1 MITII
6 AFLILLGVL
15 VVIHEGGHFFV
26 LRMCKVHVDRFSVC
40 MGPVIYKKKDKK
52 GTEFVLS
59 ALPLGGYVSY
69 LSKKALDAEPEMKK
83 NFTDEQLD
91 NLFETK
97 PKWQRAA
104 VMFAGPLANF
114 ILAVIIFT
122 FIFSSQQTVKPIFL
136 VDGEYVSSSSISGDI
151 NKNDILVSING
162 EKILNPTEYRLA
174 LLANAG
180 LTGEINVGFLNA
192 KSSETYYRNIS
203 VVDFLSNSE
212 QQQEPEKFFPIEITS
227 YISPEIGSLSR
238 QGPASLA
245 GVKAGDKILE
255 IDGKSINHFAEVS
268 DILTSSPS
276 SNVNLVIQRN
286 GETKN
291 FFINTE
297 ISEAGTPILGISA
310 AYKRSIFEAFTKSV
324 RDTYNLSIKT
334 LLFIGKM
341 ITGNMG
347 AENLS
352 GPVGIAKMSGEAFSA
367 GFLPFLYLMAILSI
381 SLGVLNLLPIPVLD
395 GGQLTMLAIEAI
407 RGEPLPARVE
417 NFAYTLGAMMV
428 GFLLVFAVTNDIFK
442 APNFFCITYKYNY
455 SFIF

>member
-1 MITII
+1 MITIV

-26 LRMCKVHVDRFSVC
+26 LRMCKVHVDRFSVG

-52 GTEFVLS
+52 GTEFALS

-417 NFAYTLGAMMV
+417 NFAYTLGALMV
-428 GFLLVFAVTNDIFK
+428 GFLLVFAVTNDIFRWVG
-442 APNFFCITYKYNY
+442 
-455 SFIF
+455 

>member
-1 MITII
+1 MITLI
-6 AFLILLGVL
+6 AFIILLGVL

-26 LRMCKVHVDRFSVC
+26 LRMCKVHVDRFSVG
-40 MGPVIYKKKDKK
+40 MGPVIFKKKDKK
-52 GTEFVLS
+52 GTEFALS

-83 NFTDEQLD
+83 NFTPEQLD

-122 FIFSSQQTVKPIFL
+122 FIFSFQQTVKPIFL
-136 VDGEYVSSSSISGDI
+136 VDDEYVSSSSISGDI
-151 NKNDILVSING
+151 NNNDILVSING
-162 EKILNPTEYRLA
+162 EKISNPTEYRLA

-180 LTGEINVGFLNA
+180 LTGDIKAGFLNA
-192 KSSETYYRNIS
+192 QSNEAYYRNIS

-212 QQQEPEKFFPIEITS
+212 QQQEPENFLPIEIKS

-238 QGPASLA
+238 QGPASHA
-245 GVKAGDKILE
+245 GVMAGDKILE
-255 IDGKSINHFAEVS
+255 IDGTSINHFAEVS
-268 DILTSSPS
+268 DFLTSSPR
-276 SNVNLVIQRN
+276 SNVNLVIQRK
-286 GETKN
+286 GEIKS
-291 FFINTE
+291 FYINTE
-297 ISEAGTPILGISA
+297 ISEDGTPILGISA
-310 AYKRSIFEAFTKSV
+310 AYKRSITEAFIKSV
-324 RDTYNLSIKT
+324 KDTYNLSVKT

-407 RGEPLPARVE
+407 RGEPLPTRVE
-417 NFAYTLGAMMV
+417 NFTYTIGALMV
-428 GFLLVFAVTNDIFK
+428 GFLLVFAVTNDIFRWL
-442 APNFFCITYKYNY
+442 A
-455 SFIF
+455 

>member
-1 MITII
+1 MITLI
-6 AFLILLGVL
+6 AFVILLGVL

-26 LRMCKVHVDRFSVC
+26 LRMCKVHVDRFSVG

-52 GTEFVLS
+52 GTEFALS

-324 RDTYNLSIKT
+324 RDTYNLSVKT

-352 GPVGIAKMSGEAFSA
+352 GPVGIAKMSGEAFNA

-417 NFAYTLGAMMV
+417 NFAYTLGALMV
-428 GFLLVFAVTNDIFK
+428 GFLLVFAVTNDIFRW
-442 APNFFCITYKYNY
+442 IG
-455 SFIF
+455 

>member
-26 LRMCKVHVDRFSVC
+26 LRMCKVHVDRFSVG

-52 GTEFVLS
+52 GTEFALS

-114 ILAVIIFT
+114 ILAVFIFT
-122 FIFSSQQTVKPIFL
+122 FIFSSQQTIKPIFL

-162 EKILNPTEYRLA
+162 EKIFNPTEYRLA

-212 QQQEPEKFFPIEITS
+212 QQQEPEKFFPIGITS

-417 NFAYTLGAMMV
+417 NFAYTLGALMV
-428 GFLLVFAVTNDIFK
+428 GFLLVFAVTNDIFRWVG
-442 APNFFCITYKYNY
+442 
-455 SFIF
+455 

>member
-26 LRMCKVHVDRFSVC
+26 LRMCKVHVDRFSVG

-52 GTEFVLS
+52 GTEFALS

-136 VDGEYVSSSSISGDI
+136 VDGEYVASSSISGDI
-151 NKNDILVSING
+151 NKNDILISING
-162 EKILNPTEYRLA
+162 EKISNPTEYRLA
-174 LLANAG
+174 LLASAG

-192 KSSETYYRNIS
+192 NSSETYYRNIS
-203 VVDFLSNSE
+203 VEDFLSNSE

-245 GVKAGDKILE
+245 GIIAGDKILE
-255 IDGKSINHFAEVS
+255 IDGKRVNHFAEVS
-268 DILTSSPS
+268 DILTSSSS

-286 GETKN
+286 GEIKN

-297 ISEAGTPILGISA
+297 ISENGTPILGISA
-310 AYKRSIFEAFTKSV
+310 AYKRSIIEAFIKSV

-417 NFAYTLGAMMV
+417 NFAYTLGALMV
-428 GFLLVFAVTNDIFK
+428 GFLLVFAVTNDIFRWV
-442 APNFFCITYKYNY
+442 
-455 SFIF
+455 S

>member
-26 LRMCKVHVDRFSVC
+26 LRMCKVHVDRFSVG

-52 GTEFVLS
+52 GTEFALS

-276 SNVNLVIQRN
+276 SNVNLVVQRN

-407 RGEPLPARVE
+407 RGEPLPTRVE
-417 NFAYTLGAMMV
+417 NFTYTLGALMV
-428 GFLLVFAVTNDIFK
+428 GFLLVFAVTNDIFRWL
-442 APNFFCITYKYNY
+442 A
-455 SFIF
+455 

>member
-1 MITII
+1 MITVI

-26 LRMCKVHVDRFSVC
+26 LRMCKVHVDRFSVG

-52 GTEFVLS
+52 GTEFALS

-114 ILAVIIFT
+114 ILAVFIFT

-136 VDGEYVSSSSISGDI
+136 VDSEYVSSSSISGEI

-162 EKILNPTEYRLA
+162 EKISNPTEYRLA

-180 LTGEINVGFLNA
+180 LTGEINAVFLNA
-192 KSSETYYRNIS
+192 KSSEIYNRNIS

-212 QQQEPEKFFPIEITS
+212 QQQEPEKFFPIGITS

-245 GVKAGDKILE
+245 GVMAGDRILE
-255 IDGKSINHFAEVS
+255 IDGKSVNHFAEVS
-268 DILTSSPS
+268 DILTSSTN
-276 SNVNLVIQRN
+276 SNVNFVVQRN

-297 ISEAGTPILGISA
+297 ISEAGTSILGISA

-324 RDTYNLSIKT
+324 RDTYNLSVKT

-352 GPVGIAKMSGEAFSA
+352 GPVGIAKMSGEAFNA

-417 NFAYTLGAMMV
+417 NFAYTLGALMV
-428 GFLLVFAVTNDIFK
+428 GFLLVFAVTNDIFRWVG
-442 APNFFCITYKYNY
+442 
-455 SFIF
+455 

>member
-26 LRMCKVHVDRFSVC
+26 LRMCKVHVDRFSVG

-52 GTEFVLS
+52 GTEFALS

-69 LSKKALDAEPEMKK
+69 LSKKALDAEPEMRK
-83 NFTDEQLD
+83 NFTDEQLE

-162 EKILNPTEYRLA
+162 EKISNSTEYRLA
-174 LLANAG
+174 LLASAG
-180 LTGEINVGFLNA
+180 LTGEINAGFLNA
-192 KSSETYYRNIS
+192 KSSETYFRSIS
-203 VVDFLSNSE
+203 VEDFLSNSE
-212 QQQEPEKFFPIEITS
+212 QQQEPEKFFPIDITS

-245 GVKAGDKILE
+245 GIIEGDKILE
-255 IDGKSINHFAEVS
+255 IDGKRVNHFAEVS
-268 DILTSSPS
+268 DILSSS
-276 SNVNLVIQRN
+276 SRSNINLVIQRN
-286 GETKN
+286 GEIKS

-297 ISEAGTPILGISA
+297 ISENGNPILGISA
-310 AYKRSIFEAFTKSV
+310 AYKRSIIEAFTKSV
-324 RDTYNLSIKT
+324 RDTYNLSVKT

-417 NFAYTLGAMMV
+417 NFAYTLGALMV
-428 GFLLVFAVTNDIFK
+428 GFLLVFAVTNDIFRWVG
-442 APNFFCITYKYNY
+442 
-455 SFIF
+455 

>member
-26 LRMCKVHVDRFSVC
+26 LRMCKVHVDRFSVG

-52 GTEFVLS
+52 GTEFALS

-136 VDGEYVSSSSISGDI
+136 VDGEYVSSTSVSGDI

-297 ISEAGTPILGISA
+297 ISEADTPILGISA

-417 NFAYTLGAMMV
+417 NFAYTLGALMV
-428 GFLLVFAVTNDIFK
+428 GFLLVFAVTNDIFRWVG
-442 APNFFCITYKYNY
+442 
-455 SFIF
+455 

>member
-1 MITII
+1 
-6 AFLILLGVL
+6 LGVL
-15 VVIHEGGHFFV
+15 VVIQEGGHFFV
-26 LRMCKVHVDRFSVC
+26 LRMCKVHVDRFSVG

-52 GTEFVLS
+52 GTEFALS

-162 EKILNPTEYRLA
+162 EKISNPTEYRLA

-180 LTGEINVGFLNA
+180 LTGEINAGFLNA

-212 QQQEPEKFFPIEITS
+212 QQQEPEKFFPIEIKS

-245 GVKAGDKILE
+245 GIIAGDKILE
-255 IDGKSINHFAEVS
+255 IDGESVNHFAEVS
-268 DILTSSPS
+268 DILSSS
-276 SNVNLVIQRN
+276 SNSGVNLVIQRN

-291 FFINTE
+291 FYINTE
-297 ISEAGTPILGISA
+297 ISEAGVPILGISA
-310 AYKRSIFEAFTKSV
+310 AYKRSIFEAFIKSV
-324 RDTYNLSIKT
+324 RDTYNLSVKT

-407 RGEPLPARVE
+407 RGEPLPTRVE
-417 NFAYTLGAMMV
+417 NFAYTLGALMV
-428 GFLLVFAVTNDIFK
+428 GFLLVFAVTNDIFRWVG
-442 APNFFCITYKYNY
+442 
-455 SFIF
+455 

>member
-26 LRMCKVHVDRFSVC
+26 LRMCKVHVDRFSVG
-40 MGPVIYKKKDKK
+40 MGPIIYKKKDKK
-52 GTEFVLS
+52 GTEFALS

-69 LSKKALDAEPEMKK
+69 LSKKALDADPEMKK

-136 VDGEYVSSSSISGDI
+136 VDGEYVSSTSVSGDI

-174 LLANAG
+174 LLAYAG

-212 QQQEPEKFFPIEITS
+212 QQQEPEKFFPIGITS

-268 DILTSSPS
+268 NILTSSPS

-428 GFLLVFAVTNDIFK
+428 GFLLVFAVTNDIFRWVG
-442 APNFFCITYKYNY
+442 
-455 SFIF
+455 

>member
-26 LRMCKVHVDRFSVC
+26 LRMCKVHVDRFSVG

-52 GTEFVLS
+52 GTEFALS

-69 LSKKALDAEPEMKK
+69 LSKKALDAEPEMRK
-83 NFTDEQLD
+83 NFTDEQLE

-162 EKILNPTEYRLA
+162 EKISNPTEYRLA
-174 LLANAG
+174 LLASAG
-180 LTGEINVGFLNA
+180 LTGEINAGFLNA
-192 KSSETYYRNIS
+192 KSSETYYRSIS
-203 VVDFLSNSE
+203 VEDFLSNSE

-245 GVKAGDKILE
+245 GIIAGDKILE
-255 IDGKSINHFAEVS
+255 IDSKKVNHFAEVS
-268 DILTSSPS
+268 DILSSS
-276 SNVNLVIQRN
+276 SNSNVNLVIQRN
-286 GETKN
+286 GEIKS

-297 ISEAGTPILGISA
+297 ISGNGTPILGISA
-310 AYKRSIFEAFTKSV
+310 AYKRSIIEAFTKSV
-324 RDTYNLSIKT
+324 RDTYNLSVKT

-381 SLGVLNLLPIPVLD
+381 RLGVLNLLPIPVLD

-417 NFAYTLGAMMV
+417 NFAYTLGALMV
-428 GFLLVFAVTNDIFK
+428 GFLLVFAVTNDIFRWVG
-442 APNFFCITYKYNY
+442 
-455 SFIF
+455 

>member
-26 LRMCKVHVDRFSVC
+26 LRMCKVHVDRFSVG

-52 GTEFVLS
+52 GTEFALS

-69 LSKKALDAEPEMKK
+69 LSKKALDADPEMKK

-212 QQQEPEKFFPIEITS
+212 QQQEPEKFFPIGITS

-417 NFAYTLGAMMV
+417 NFAYTLGALMV
-428 GFLLVFAVTNDIFK
+428 GFLLVFAVTNDIFRWVG
-442 APNFFCITYKYNY
+442 
-455 SFIF
+455 

>member
-1 MITII
+1 MLTII

-26 LRMCKVHVDRFSVC
+26 LRMCKVHVDRFSVG

-52 GTEFVLS
+52 GTEFALS

-114 ILAVIIFT
+114 ILAVFIFT

-212 QQQEPEKFFPIEITS
+212 QQQEPEKFFPIGITS

-255 IDGKSINHFAEVS
+255 IDGKRVNHFAEVS
-268 DILTSSPS
+268 DILTSLSS

-428 GFLLVFAVTNDIFK
+428 GFLLVFAVTNDIFRWVG
-442 APNFFCITYKYNY
+442 
-455 SFIF
+455 

>member
-26 LRMCKVHVDRFSVC
+26 LRMCKVHVDRFSVG

-52 GTEFVLS
+52 GTEFALS

-69 LSKKALDAEPEMKK
+69 LSKKALDADPEMKK

-136 VDGEYVSSSSISGDI
+136 VDGEYVSSTSVSGDI

-417 NFAYTLGAMMV
+417 NFAYTLGALMV
-428 GFLLVFAVTNDIFK
+428 GFLLVFAVTNDIFRWVG
-442 APNFFCITYKYNY
+442 
-455 SFIF
+455 

>member
-26 LRMCKVHVDRFSVC
+26 LRMCKVHVDRFSVG

-52 GTEFVLS
+52 GTEFALS

-69 LSKKALDAEPEMKK
+69 LSKKALDAEPEMRK
-83 NFTDEQLD
+83 NFTDEQLE

-136 VDGEYVSSSSISGDI
+136 VDGEHASSSSISGDI

-162 EKILNPTEYRLA
+162 EKISNPTEYRLA
-174 LLANAG
+174 LLASAG
-180 LTGEINVGFLNA
+180 LTGEINAGFLNA
-192 KSSETYYRNIS
+192 KSSETYYRSIS
-203 VVDFLSNSE
+203 VEDFLSNSE

-245 GVKAGDKILE
+245 GIIAGDKILE
-255 IDGKSINHFAEVS
+255 IDGKRVNHFAEVS
-268 DILTSSPS
+268 DILSSS
-276 SNVNLVIQRN
+276 SNSNVNLVIQRN
-286 GETKN
+286 GEIKS

-297 ISEAGTPILGISA
+297 ISENGTPILGISA
-310 AYKRSIFEAFTKSV
+310 AYKRSIIEAFTKSV
-324 RDTYNLSIKT
+324 RDTYNLSVKT

-417 NFAYTLGAMMV
+417 NFAYTLGALMV
-428 GFLLVFAVTNDIFK
+428 GFLLVFAVTNDIFRWVG
-442 APNFFCITYKYNY
+442 
-455 SFIF
+455 

>member
-26 LRMCKVHVDRFSVC
+26 LRMCKVHVDRFSVG

-52 GTEFVLS
+52 GTEFALS

-428 GFLLVFAVTNDIFK
+428 GFLLVFAVTNDIFRWVG
-442 APNFFCITYKYNY
+442 
-455 SFIF
+455 

>member
-26 LRMCKVHVDRFSVC
+26 LRMCKVHVDRFSVG

-52 GTEFVLS
+52 GTEFALS

-83 NFTDEQLD
+83 NFTDEQLE

-162 EKILNPTEYRLA
+162 EKISNPTEYRLA
-174 LLANAG
+174 LLASAG
-180 LTGEINVGFLNA
+180 LTGEINAGFLNA
-192 KSSETYYRNIS
+192 KSSETYYRSIS
-203 VVDFLSNSE
+203 VEDFLSNSE

-245 GVKAGDKILE
+245 GIIAGDKILE
-255 IDGKSINHFAEVS
+255 IDGKKVNHFAEVS
-268 DILTSSPS
+268 DILSSS
-276 SNVNLVIQRN
+276 SNSNVNLVIQRN
-286 GETKN
+286 GEIKS

-297 ISEAGTPILGISA
+297 ISENGTPILGISA
-310 AYKRSIFEAFTKSV
+310 AYKRSIIEAFTKSV
-324 RDTYNLSIKT
+324 RDTYNLSVKT

-417 NFAYTLGAMMV
+417 NFAYTLGALMV
-428 GFLLVFAVTNDIFK
+428 GFLLVFAVTNDIFRWVG
-442 APNFFCITYKYNY
+442 
-455 SFIF
+455 

>member
-26 LRMCKVHVDRFSVC
+26 LRMCKVHVDRFSVG

-52 GTEFVLS
+52 GTEFALS

-83 NFTDEQLD
+83 NFTDEQLE

-162 EKILNPTEYRLA
+162 EKISNPTEYRLA
-174 LLANAG
+174 LLASAG
-180 LTGEINVGFLNA
+180 LTGEINAGFLNA
-192 KSSETYYRNIS
+192 KSSETYYRSIS
-203 VVDFLSNSE
+203 VEDFLSNSE

-245 GVKAGDKILE
+245 GIIEGDKILE
-255 IDGKSINHFAEVS
+255 IDGKRVNHFAEVS
-268 DILTSSPS
+268 DILSSSSS
-276 SNVNLVIQRN
+276 SNINLVIQRN
-286 GETKN
+286 GEIKS

-297 ISEAGTPILGISA
+297 ISENGTPILGISA
-310 AYKRSIFEAFTKSV
+310 AYKRSIIEAFTKSV
-324 RDTYNLSIKT
+324 RDTYNLSVKT

-417 NFAYTLGAMMV
+417 NFAYTLGALMV
-428 GFLLVFAVTNDIFK
+428 GFLLVFAVTNDIFRWVG
-442 APNFFCITYKYNY
+442 
-455 SFIF
+455 S

>member
-26 LRMCKVHVDRFSVC
+26 LRMCKVHVDRFSVG

-52 GTEFVLS
+52 GTEFALS

-162 EKILNPTEYRLA
+162 EKISNPTEYRLA

-180 LTGEINVGFLNA
+180 LTGEINAGFLNA

-324 RDTYNLSIKT
+324 RDTYNLSVKT

-417 NFAYTLGAMMV
+417 NFAYTLGALMV
-428 GFLLVFAVTNDIFK
+428 GFLLVFAVTNDIFRWVG
-442 APNFFCITYKYNY
+442 
-455 SFIF
+455 

>member
-26 LRMCKVHVDRFSVC
+26 LRMCKVHVDRFSVG

-52 GTEFVLS
+52 GTEFALS

-83 NFTDEQLD
+83 NFTDEQLE

-162 EKILNPTEYRLA
+162 EKISNPTEYRLA
-174 LLANAG
+174 LLASAG
-180 LTGEINVGFLNA
+180 LTGEINAGFLNA
-192 KSSETYYRNIS
+192 ESSETYYRSIS
-203 VVDFLSNSE
+203 VEDFLSNSE

-245 GVKAGDKILE
+245 GIIAGDKILE
-255 IDGKSINHFAEVS
+255 IDGKRVNHFAEVS
-268 DILTSSPS
+268 DILSSSSS

-286 GETKN
+286 GEIKS

-297 ISEAGTPILGISA
+297 ISENGTPILGISA
-310 AYKRSIFEAFTKSV
+310 AYKRSIIEAFTKSV
-324 RDTYNLSIKT
+324 RDTYNLSVKT

-417 NFAYTLGAMMV
+417 NFAYTLGALMV
-428 GFLLVFAVTNDIFK
+428 GFLLVFAVTNDIFRWVG
-442 APNFFCITYKYNY
+442 
-455 SFIF
+455 

>member
-26 LRMCKVHVDRFSVC
+26 LRMCKVHVDRFSVG

-52 GTEFVLS
+52 GTEFALS

-114 ILAVIIFT
+114 ILAVFIFT

-136 VDGEYVSSSSISGDI
+136 VDSEYVSSSSISGDI

-162 EKILNPTEYRLA
+162 EKISNPTEYRLA

-180 LTGEINVGFLNA
+180 LTGEINAVFLNA
-192 KSSETYYRNIS
+192 KSSEIYNRNIS

-212 QQQEPEKFFPIEITS
+212 QQQEPEKFFPIGITS

-245 GVKAGDKILE
+245 GVMAGDRILE
-255 IDGKSINHFAEVS
+255 IDGKSVNHFAEVS
-268 DILTSSPS
+268 DVLISSTN
-276 SNVNLVIQRN
+276 SNVNFVVQRN

-324 RDTYNLSIKT
+324 RDTYNLSVKT

-352 GPVGIAKMSGEAFSA
+352 GPVGIAKMSGEAFNA

-407 RGEPLPARVE
+407 RGEPLPARIE
-417 NFAYTLGAMMV
+417 NFAYTLGALMV
-428 GFLLVFAVTNDIFK
+428 GFLLVFAVTNDIFRWVG
-442 APNFFCITYKYNY
+442 
-455 SFIF
+455 

>member
-1 MITII
+1 MITLI
-6 AFLILLGVL
+6 AFIILLGVL

-26 LRMCKVHVDRFSVC
+26 LRMCKVHVDRFSVG

-52 GTEFVLS
+52 GTEFALS

-162 EKILNPTEYRLA
+162 EKISNPTEYRLA

-180 LTGEINVGFLNA
+180 LTGEINAGFLNA

-212 QQQEPEKFFPIEITS
+212 QQQEPEKFFPIGITS

-417 NFAYTLGAMMV
+417 NFAYTLGALMV
-428 GFLLVFAVTNDIFK
+428 GFLLVFAVTNDIFRWVG
-442 APNFFCITYKYNY
+442 
-455 SFIF
+455 

>member
-26 LRMCKVHVDRFSVC
+26 LRMCKVHVDRFSVG

-52 GTEFVLS
+52 GTEFALS

-69 LSKKALDAEPEMKK
+69 LSKKALDAEPEMRK
-83 NFTDEQLD
+83 NFTDEQLE

-136 VDGEYVSSSSISGDI
+136 VDSEYVSSSSISGDI

-162 EKILNPTEYRLA
+162 EKISNPTEYRLA
-174 LLANAG
+174 LLASAG
-180 LTGEINVGFLNA
+180 LTGEINAGFLNA
-192 KSSETYYRNIS
+192 KSSETYYRSIS
-203 VVDFLSNSE
+203 VEDFLSNSE

-245 GVKAGDKILE
+245 GIIEGDKILE
-255 IDGKSINHFAEVS
+255 IDGKRVNHFAEVS
-268 DILTSSPS
+268 DILSSSSS
-276 SNVNLVIQRN
+276 SNINLVIQRN
-286 GETKN
+286 GEIKS

-297 ISEAGTPILGISA
+297 ISENGTPILGISA
-310 AYKRSIFEAFTKSV
+310 AYKRSIIEAFTKSV
-324 RDTYNLSIKT
+324 RDTYNLSVKT

-417 NFAYTLGAMMV
+417 NFAYTLGALMV
-428 GFLLVFAVTNDIFK
+428 GFLLVFAVTNDIFRWVG
-442 APNFFCITYKYNY
+442 
-455 SFIF
+455 

>member
-26 LRMCKVHVDRFSVC
+26 LRMCKVHVDRFSVG

-52 GTEFVLS
+52 GTEFALS

-114 ILAVIIFT
+114 ILAVFIFT

-162 EKILNPTEYRLA
+162 EKISNPTEYRLA

-180 LTGEINVGFLNA
+180 LTGEINAGFLNA

-203 VVDFLSNSE
+203 VVEFLSNSE
-212 QQQEPEKFFPIEITS
+212 QQQEPEKFFPIGITS

-238 QGPASLA
+238 QGSASLA
-245 GVKAGDKILE
+245 GVMAGDKILE
-255 IDGKSINHFAEVS
+255 IDGKRVNHFAEVS
-268 DILTSSPS
+268 DILTSSS
-276 SNVNLVIQRN
+276 NSNVNLVIRRN
-286 GETKN
+286 GEIKN
-291 FFINTE
+291 FFIKTE

-352 GPVGIAKMSGEAFSA
+352 GPVGIAKMSGEAFNA

-417 NFAYTLGAMMV
+417 NFAYTLGALMV
-428 GFLLVFAVTNDIFK
+428 GFLLVFAVTNDIFRWVG
-442 APNFFCITYKYNY
+442 
-455 SFIF
+455 

>member
-26 LRMCKVHVDRFSVC
+26 LRMCKVHVDRFSVG

-52 GTEFVLS
+52 GTEFALS

-69 LSKKALDAEPEMKK
+69 LSKKALDAEPEMRK
-83 NFTDEQLD
+83 NFTDEQLE

-114 ILAVIIFT
+114 ILAVFIFT

-136 VDGEYVSSSSISGDI
+136 VDSEYVSSSSISGDI

-162 EKILNPTEYRLA
+162 EKISNPTEYRLA
-174 LLANAG
+174 LLASAG
-180 LTGEINVGFLNA
+180 LTGEINAGFLNA
-192 KSSETYYRNIS
+192 KSSETYYRSIS
-203 VVDFLSNSE
+203 VEDFLSNSE

-245 GVKAGDKILE
+245 GIIAGDKILE
-255 IDGKSINHFAEVS
+255 IDGKKVNHFAEVS
-268 DILTSSPS
+268 DILSSS
-276 SNVNLVIQRN
+276 SNSNVNLVIQRN
-286 GETKN
+286 GEIKS

-297 ISEAGTPILGISA
+297 ISGNGTPILGISA
-310 AYKRSIFEAFTKSV
+310 AYKRSIIEAFTKSV
-324 RDTYNLSIKT
+324 RDTYNLSVKT

-417 NFAYTLGAMMV
+417 NFAYTLGALMV
-428 GFLLVFAVTNDIFK
+428 GFLLVFAVTNDIFRWVG
-442 APNFFCITYKYNY
+442 
-455 SFIF
+455 

>member
-26 LRMCKVHVDRFSVC
+26 LRMCKVHVDRFSVG
-40 MGPVIYKKKDKK
+40 MGPVIYKKKDKM
-52 GTEFVLS
+52 GTEFALS

-69 LSKKALDAEPEMKK
+69 LSKKALDAEPAMKS
-83 NFTDEQLD
+83 NFTDEQLE
-91 NLFETK
+91 NLFESK

-114 ILAVIIFT
+114 ILAVLIFT
-122 FIFSSQQTVKPIFL
+122 FIFSFQQTVKPTFL
-136 VDGEYVSSSSISGDI
+136 VDSEYSSNSYISGDI
-151 NKNDILVSING
+151 NKNDILVSVNG
-162 EKILNPTEYRLA
+162 EKISNPTEFRLA

-180 LTGEINVGFLNA
+180 LTGDISLGLMDA
-192 KSSETYYRNIS
+192 QTSETYFRNIT

-212 QQQEPEKFFPIEITS
+212 QQQEPEKFFPIGITS
-227 YISPEIGSLSR
+227 YISPEIGSLIK

-245 GVKAGDKILE
+245 GVMAGDKIIE
-255 IDGKSINHFAEVS
+255 IDGNSIDHFAQVS
-268 DILTSSPS
+268 DVLISSS
-276 SNVNLVIQRN
+276 NSNVNLVIQRN
-286 GETKN
+286 GEIKN
-291 FFINTE
+291 FLINTN
-297 ISEAGTPILGISA
+297 ISENGTRVLGISA
-310 AYKRSIFEAFTKSV
+310 AYKRSIIEAFTKSV
-324 RDTYNLSIKT
+324 RDTYNLSVKT

-352 GPVGIAKMSGEAFSA
+352 GPVGIAKMSGEAFNA

-407 RGEPLPARVE
+407 RGEPLPARIE
-417 NFAYTLGAMMV
+417 NVAYTIGAMMV
-428 GFLLVFAVTNDIFK
+428 GFLLVFAVTNDIFRWVG
-442 APNFFCITYKYNY
+442 
-455 SFIF
+455 

>member
-26 LRMCKVHVDRFSVC
+26 LRMCKVHVDRFSVG

-52 GTEFVLS
+52 GTEFALS

-162 EKILNPTEYRLA
+162 EKISNPTEYRLA

-180 LTGEINVGFLNA
+180 LTGEINAGFLNA

-255 IDGKSINHFAEVS
+255 IDGKSVNHFAEVS
-268 DILTSSPS
+268 DILTSSSS

-324 RDTYNLSIKT
+324 RDTYNLSVKT

-417 NFAYTLGAMMV
+417 NFAYTLGALMV
-428 GFLLVFAVTNDIFK
+428 GFLLVFAVTNDIFRWVG
-442 APNFFCITYKYNY
+442 
-455 SFIF
+455 

>member
-26 LRMCKVHVDRFSVC
+26 LRMCKVHVDRFSVG

-52 GTEFVLS
+52 GTEFALS

-83 NFTDEQLD
+83 NFTEEQLD

-203 VVDFLSNSE
+203 VVDFLSNSD

-324 RDTYNLSIKT
+324 RDTYNLSVKT

-417 NFAYTLGAMMV
+417 NFAYTLGALMV
-428 GFLLVFAVTNDIFK
+428 GFLLVFAVTNDIFRWVG
-442 APNFFCITYKYNY
+442 
-455 SFIF
+455 

>member
-26 LRMCKVHVDRFSVC
+26 LRMCKVHVDRFSVG

-52 GTEFVLS
+52 GTEFALS

-136 VDGEYVSSSSISGDI
+136 VDGEYVSTSSISGDI

-268 DILTSSPS
+268 DILASSTS

-297 ISEAGTPILGISA
+297 MSEAGTPILGISA

-417 NFAYTLGAMMV
+417 NFAYTLGALMV
-428 GFLLVFAVTNDIFK
+428 GFLLVFAVTNDIFRWVG
-442 APNFFCITYKYNY
+442 
-455 SFIF
+455 

>member
-1 MITII
+1 MITLI
-6 AFLILLGVL
+6 AFIILLGVL

-26 LRMCKVHVDRFSVC
+26 LRMCKVHVDRFSVG

-52 GTEFVLS
+52 GTEFALS

-136 VDGEYVSSSSISGDI
+136 VDGEYVSSPSISGDI

-162 EKILNPTEYRLA
+162 EKISNPTEYRLA

-180 LTGEINVGFLNA
+180 LTGEINAGFLNA

-238 QGPASLA
+238 EGPASLA
-245 GVKAGDKILE
+245 GVIAGDKILE
-255 IDGKSINHFAEVS
+255 IDGISINHFAEVS
-268 DILTSSPS
+268 DILASS
-276 SNVNLVIQRN
+276 SNRNVNFVIQRS
-286 GETKN
+286 GETKS
-291 FFINTE
+291 FLINTE
-297 ISEAGTPILGISA
+297 ISEAGTPVLGISA

-324 RDTYNLSIKT
+324 RDTYNLSVKT

-352 GPVGIAKMSGEAFSA
+352 GPVGIAKMSGEAFNA

-417 NFAYTLGAMMV
+417 NFAYTLGALMV
-428 GFLLVFAVTNDIFK
+428 GFLLVFAVTNDIFRW
-442 APNFFCITYKYNY
+442 IG
-455 SFIF
+455 

>member
-26 LRMCKVHVDRFSVC
+26 LRMCKVHVDRFSVG

-52 GTEFVLS
+52 GTEFALS

-69 LSKKALDAEPEMKK
+69 LSKKALDAEPEMRK
-83 NFTDEQLD
+83 NFTDEQLE

-162 EKILNPTEYRLA
+162 EKISNPTEYRLA
-174 LLANAG
+174 LLASAG
-180 LTGEINVGFLNA
+180 LTGEINAGFLNA
-192 KSSETYYRNIS
+192 KSSETYYRSIS
-203 VVDFLSNSE
+203 VEDFLSNSE

-245 GVKAGDKILE
+245 GIIEGDKILE
-255 IDGKSINHFAEVS
+255 IDGKRVNHFAEVS
-268 DILTSSPS
+268 DILSSS
-276 SNVNLVIQRN
+276 SNSNVNLVIQRN
-286 GETKN
+286 GEIKS

-297 ISEAGTPILGISA
+297 ISGNGTPILGISA
-310 AYKRSIFEAFTKSV
+310 AYKRSIIEAFTKSV
-324 RDTYNLSIKT
+324 RDTYNLSVKT

-417 NFAYTLGAMMV
+417 NFAYTLGALMV
-428 GFLLVFAVTNDIFK
+428 GFLLVFAVTNDIFRWVG
-442 APNFFCITYKYNY
+442 
-455 SFIF
+455 

>member
-1 MITII
+1 MITLL
-6 AFLILLGVL
+6 AFIILLGVL
-15 VVIHEGGHFFV
+15 VVIHEGGHFLV
-26 LRMCKVHVDRFSVC
+26 LRMCKVHVDRFSVG

-52 GTEFVLS
+52 GTEFALS

-83 NFTDEQLD
+83 QFTSEQLD

-104 VMFAGPLANF
+104 VMFAGPFANF

-136 VDGEYVSSSSISGDI
+136 VDSEYVSSDYISGNI
-151 NKNDILVSING
+151 KTNDILISIGG
-162 EKILNPTEYRLA
+162 EKISNPTDLRLA

-180 LTGEINVGFLNA
+180 LTGDINIGFVDSLTE
-192 KSSETYYRNIS
+192 ETYYRNIR
-203 VVDFLSNSE
+203 VEDFLSTSS
-212 QQQEPEKFFPIEITS
+212 QQQEPEKFFPIKIGS
-227 YISPEIGSLSR
+227 YISPEIGSVTDK
-238 QGPASLA
+238 GPASLA
-245 GVKAGDKILE
+245 GVMPGDKILE
-255 IDGKSINHFAEVS
+255 LDGNKISHFGQVSELLSSYQSKTINLIVE
-268 DILTSSPS
+268 
-276 SNVNLVIQRN
+276 RN
-286 GETKN
+286 GRIKN
-291 FFINTE
+291 IFINTE
-297 ISEAGTPILGISA
+297 LSENGIPFLGISA
-310 AYKRSIFEAFTKSV
+310 SYKRNIFDAFTKSV
-324 RDTYNLSIKT
+324 KDTYNLSVKT

-407 RGEPLPARVE
+407 RGKPLPARVE
-417 NFAYTLGAMMV
+417 NFAYTLGALMV
-428 GFLLVFAVTNDIFK
+428 GFLLVFAVTNDIFRWVG
-442 APNFFCITYKYNY
+442 
-455 SFIF
+455 

>member
-1 MITII
+1 MITLI
-6 AFLILLGVL
+6 AFIILLGVL

-26 LRMCKVHVDRFSVC
+26 LRMCKVHVDRFSVG

-52 GTEFVLS
+52 GTEFALS

-69 LSKKALDAEPEMKK
+69 LSKKALDADPEMKK

-122 FIFSSQQTVKPIFL
+122 FIFSFQQTVKPIFL
-136 VDGEYVSSSSISGDI
+136 VDGEYVSSSSISGNI

-162 EKILNPTEYRLA
+162 EKISNPTEYRLA

-212 QQQEPEKFFPIEITS
+212 QQQEPEKFFPIGITS

-245 GVKAGDKILE
+245 GVIAGDKILE
-255 IDGKSINHFAEVS
+255 IDGMSVNHFAEVS
-268 DILTSSPS
+268 DILASSS
-276 SNVNLVIQRN
+276 SRNVNLVIQRS
-286 GETKN
+286 GETKS

-297 ISEAGTPILGISA
+297 ISEAGTPVLGISA

-324 RDTYNLSIKT
+324 RDTYNLSVKT

-352 GPVGIAKMSGEAFSA
+352 GPVGIAKMSGEAFNA

-417 NFAYTLGAMMV
+417 NFAYTLGALMV
-428 GFLLVFAVTNDIFK
+428 GFLLVFAVTNDIFRWVG
-442 APNFFCITYKYNY
+442 
-455 SFIF
+455 

>member
-26 LRMCKVHVDRFSVC
+26 LRMCKVHVDRFSVG

-52 GTEFVLS
+52 GTEFALS

-69 LSKKALDAEPEMKK
+69 LSKKALDAEPEMRK
-83 NFTDEQLD
+83 NFTDEQLE

-136 VDGEYVSSSSISGDI
+136 VDSEYVSSSSISGDI

-162 EKILNPTEYRLA
+162 EKISNPTEYRLA
-174 LLANAG
+174 LLASAG
-180 LTGEINVGFLNA
+180 LTGEINAGFLNA
-192 KSSETYYRNIS
+192 KSSETYYRSIS
-203 VVDFLSNSE
+203 VEDFLSNSE
-212 QQQEPEKFFPIEITS
+212 QQQEPEKFFPIKITS

-245 GVKAGDKILE
+245 GIIAGDKILE
-255 IDGKSINHFAEVS
+255 IDGKKVNHFAEVS
-268 DILTSSPS
+268 DILSSS
-276 SNVNLVIQRN
+276 SNSNVNLVIQRN
-286 GETKN
+286 GEIKS

-297 ISEAGTPILGISA
+297 ISGNGTPILGISA
-310 AYKRSIFEAFTKSV
+310 AYKRSIIEAFTKSV
-324 RDTYNLSIKT
+324 RDTYNLSVKT

-417 NFAYTLGAMMV
+417 NFAYTLGALMV
-428 GFLLVFAVTNDIFK
+428 GFLLVFAVTNDIFRWVG
-442 APNFFCITYKYNY
+442 
-455 SFIF
+455 

>member
-26 LRMCKVHVDRFSVC
+26 LRMCKVHVDRFSVG

-52 GTEFVLS
+52 GTEFALS

-162 EKILNPTEYRLA
+162 EKIFNPTEYRLA

-268 DILTSSPS
+268 DILTSSS
-276 SNVNLVIQRN
+276 NNNVNLVIQRN

-297 ISEAGTPILGISA
+297 ISEAGSPILGISA

-417 NFAYTLGAMMV
+417 NFAYTLGALMV
-428 GFLLVFAVTNDIFK
+428 GFLLVFAVTNDIFRWVG
-442 APNFFCITYKYNY
+442 
-455 SFIF
+455 

>member
-26 LRMCKVHVDRFSVC
+26 LRMCKVHVDRFSVG

-52 GTEFVLS
+52 GTEFALS

-162 EKILNPTEYRLA
+162 EKISNPTEYRLA

-227 YISPEIGSLSR
+227 YISPEIGSLPR

-245 GVKAGDKILE
+245 GVIAGDKILE
-255 IDGKSINHFAEVS
+255 IDGKRVNHFAEVS
-268 DILTSSPS
+268 DILSTSSN
-276 SNVNLVIQRN
+276 SNVNLVIERN
-286 GETKN
+286 GEIKN
-291 FFINTE
+291 FFINTD
-297 ISEAGTPILGISA
+297 ISEDGTPILGISA

-417 NFAYTLGAMMV
+417 NFAYTLGALMV
-428 GFLLVFAVTNDIFK
+428 GFLLVFAVTNDILGWVG
-442 APNFFCITYKYNY
+442 
-455 SFIF
+455 